1 MDNTSNTKSK
11 SKTNERV
18 QSFGRFLSGMILPNI
33 GAFIAWGL
41 ITALFIPTG
50 WRPNSNFAKLVGPM
64 ITYLLPLL
72 IGYSGGKMVGG
83 VRGGVVGTIATMGII
98 VGADIPMFM
107 GAMIMGPL
115 GGYVIKKFDK
125 AIEGKVPAGFEMLI
139 NNYSAGILGAIL
151 ALIAFSGIGPV
162 VLGLNGILKNAVEG
176 IVKAR
181 LLPLAAIFIEPA
193 KILFLNNAIGNGI
206 LVPIGAQEIKTMGKS
221 VFFLLESNP
230 GPGLGVLVAYWMFA
244 KGAVKESAP
253 GAIIIHFIGGIHE
266 IYFPY
271 VLMNPLLIIAV
282 ICGGASGI
290 FTFQIFGAGLIAA
303 ASPGSILAI
312 IAMTPKGGYLGVL
325 AGVLVAAVVSFL
337 ISSVIIKT
345 SNKKTDDNEFEE
357 AKIKSSSLKM
367 KKTDEISEKNEVIA
381 KTFNK
386 VIFACDAGMGS
397 SAMGATTLRTKFK
410 KAGYNIDVVNCAIED
425 IPKDAQIV
433 VTHETLTARAKSV
446 APNAEHI
453 SVKDFLNNPAFE
465 ILSSRLK
472 SVDTDT
478 DTKVHTEEK
487 SVAKNQDKNESKIL
501 EKKNIKLGLE
511 STDKIAAIK
520 MAGRMLF
527 ESGYVEEEYIDA
539 MIQREDDLST
549 YIGKGISIPHGV
561 GEAKKNIIKT
571 GMVVLQF
578 PNGIKFEDDLAY
590 LVIGIA
596 GVGDEHLQILSNIAI
611 AIEGEDDSITSNV
624 NIADKLK
631 STEDVLY
638 IYNLFTIKSED

>member
-1 MDNTSNTKSK
+1 MSNLQVNAKINTKG
-11 SKTNERV
+11 KTQERV

-33 GAFIAWGL
+33 GAFIAWGI

-50 WRPNSNFAKLVGPM
+50 WLPNAYFAKLVGPM

-72 IGYSGGKMVGG
+72 IGYTGGKMVGG

-125 AIEGKVPAGFEMLI
+125 SIEGKVPAGFEMLI
-139 NNYSAGILGAIL
+139 NNYSAGILGAVL

-162 VLGLNGILKNAVEG
+162 VLGLNGILKNAVEV
-176 IVKAR
+176 IVKAG

-312 IAMTPKGGYLGVL
+312 IAMTPKGGYFGVL

-337 ISSVIIKT
+337 ISSVIIKR
-345 SNKKTDDNEFEE
+345 SNSKTTGNELEE
-357 AKIKSSSLKM
+357 AKEKVSELK
-367 KKTDEISEKNEVIA
+367 EVKV
-381 KTFNK
+381 KTFRK
-386 VIFACDAGMGS
+386 IIFACDAGMGS
-397 SAMGATTLRTKFK
+397 SAMGATTLKNKFK
-410 KAGYNIDVVNCAIED
+410 KAGFDIDVVHCAINE
-425 IPKDAQIV
+425 IPADAEIV
-433 VTHETLTARAKSV
+433 ITHETLANRARTR
-446 APNAEHI
+446 APKAEI
-453 SVKDFLNNPAFE
+453 IP
-465 ILSSRLK
+465 I
-472 SVDTDT
+472 
-478 DTKVHTEEK
+478 
-487 SVAKNQDKNESKIL
+487 KNFMNSP
-501 EKKNIKLGLE
+501 
-511 STDKIAAIK
+511 
-520 MAGRMLF
+520 
-527 ESGYVEEEYIDA
+527 EY
-539 MIQREDDLST
+539 
-549 YIGKGISIPHGV
+549 
-561 GEAKKNIIKT
+561 
-571 GMVVLQF
+571 
-578 PNGIKFEDDLAY
+578 
-590 LVIGIA
+590 
-596 GVGDEHLQILSNIAI
+596 
-611 AIEGEDDSITSNV
+611 
-624 NIADKLK
+624 DKL
-631 STEDVLY
+631 VNRL
-638 IYNLFTIKSED
+638 III

>member
-1 MDNTSNTKSK
+1 MSNKSVAK
-11 SKTNERV
+11 NKTASKTKEKV

-50 WRPNSNFAKLVGPM
+50 WLPNSHFAKLVGPM

-72 IGYSGGKMVGG
+72 IGYTGGKMVGG
-83 VRGGVVGTIATMGII
+83 VRGGVVGAIATMGII

-125 AIEGKVPAGFEMLI
+125 LIEGKVPAGFEMLI
-139 NNYSAGILGAIL
+139 NNFSAGILGAML
-151 ALIAFSGIGPV
+151 TMIAFSGIGPV
-162 VLGLNGILKNAVEG
+162 VLGLNGLLKDGVEA
-176 IVKAR
+176 IVKAG
-181 LLPLAAIFIEPA
+181 LLPLASVFIEPG

-206 LVPIGAQEIKTMGKS
+206 LVPIGAQEAKTVGKS
-221 VFFLLESNP
+221 IFFLLESNP

-271 VLMNPLLIIAV
+271 VLMNPMLLIAV

-312 IAMTPKGGYLGVL
+312 LAMTPKGGYFGIL
-325 AGVLVAAVVSFL
+325 AGVFVAAVVSFL
-337 ISSVIIKT
+337 VSSVIIKRT
-345 SNKKTDDNEFEE
+345 NAQTTGNELED
-357 AKIKSSSLKM
+357 AKVKSSGLKLA
-367 KKTDEISEKNEVIA
+367 KRADEIGETNEIKA

-386 VIFACDAGMGS
+386 IIFACDAGMGS

-410 KAGYNIDVVNCAIED
+410 KAGYDIDVVNCAIEA
-425 IPKDAQIV
+425 IPVDAQIV
-433 VTHETLTARAKSV
+433 ITHESLTARAKSV
-446 APNAEHI
+446 APKAEHI
-453 SVKDFLNNPAFE
+453 SVKDFLNNSAFE

-472 SVDTDT
+472 PSDINTGQDSDNRDTNN
-478 DTKVHTEEK
+478 EE
-487 SVAKNQDKNESKIL
+487 NCGNEIL
-501 EKKNIKLGLE
+501 KKKNIKLGLE
-511 STDKIAAIK
+511 STDKYTAIK
-520 MAGRMLF
+520 MAGRLLF
-527 ESGYVEEEYIDA
+527 ESGYVEEEYMDA

-549 YIGKGISIPHGV
+549 YIGKGIAIPHGV
-561 GEAKKNIIKT
+561 GEAKKNIKKT

-578 PNGIKFEDDLAY
+578 PQGVMFEDELAY

-596 GVGDEHLQILSNIAI
+596 GVGNEHLQILSNIAI
-611 AIEGEDDSITSNV
+611 AIEGEDDDITN
-624 NIADKLK
+624 KLK
-631 STEDVLY
+631 CTEDVEY
-638 IYNLFTIKSED
+638 IYSIFTKKTED